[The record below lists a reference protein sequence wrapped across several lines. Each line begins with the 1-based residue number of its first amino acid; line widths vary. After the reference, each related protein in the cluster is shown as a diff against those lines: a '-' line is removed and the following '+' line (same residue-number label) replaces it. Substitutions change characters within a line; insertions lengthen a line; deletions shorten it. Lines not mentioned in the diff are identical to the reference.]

1 MIKTILFDLG
11 GVIITLDQAE
21 AIRRFREIGLSDAEQ
36 RLNAYTQSGIF
47 GDLEMGLIDA
57 EEFRSRLSAL
67 MGNEVTYEQCLY
79 AWKGYVGD
87 VPMRNL
93 LTLRKLRTEGFR
105 IVLLSNTNPYMMSWA
120 LSSEFDGKGQALDYY
135 IDDAYLSYKCRMMKP
150 DECFFRYVIEKEGVS
165 PDNLLFVDDGLHNV
179 ENAASLGIKTF
190 QPENG
195 SDWTNE
201 IYKYLNQ

>member
-120 LSSEFDGKGQALDYY
+120 LSSEFDGKGQTLDYY

-165 PDNLLFVDDGLHNV
+165 PDNLLFVDDGLRNV

>member
-36 RLNAYTQSGIF
+36 RLNAYTQYGIF

-93 LTLRKLRTEGFR
+93 LTLRKLK
-105 IVLLSNTNPYMMSWA
+105 ILML
-120 LSSEFDGKGQALDYY
+120 K
-135 IDDAYLSYKCRMMKP
+135 
-150 DECFFRYVIEKEGVS
+150 
-165 PDNLLFVDDGLHNV
+165 
-179 ENAASLGIKTF
+179 
-190 QPENG
+190 
-195 SDWTNE
+195 
-201 IYKYLNQ
+201 